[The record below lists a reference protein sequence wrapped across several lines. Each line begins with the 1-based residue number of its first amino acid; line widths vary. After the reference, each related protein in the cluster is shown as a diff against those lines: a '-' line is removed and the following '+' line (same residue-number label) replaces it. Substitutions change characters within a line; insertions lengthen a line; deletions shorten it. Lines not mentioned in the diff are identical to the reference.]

1 MNAPL
6 RNRLSAIAVSTGLL
20 ALGFAFGE
28 PPRPG
33 AVAMSL
39 GSDAVVA
46 LQASADDSARAD
58 DKRDAERDDNARAS
72 RLHLAM
78 PFFSFGKRANAG
90 IR

>member
-6 RNRLSAIAVSTGLL
+6 RNRLTALAVSTGLL

-33 AVAMSL
+33 AVALDL
-39 GSDAVVA
+39 GGDAIVV
-46 LQASADDSARAD
+46 LQPDAGADDASCPD
-58 DKRDAERDDNARAS
+58 DKRNSGDRAS
-72 RLHLAM
+72 RVHLAM
-78 PFFSFGKRANAG
+78 PFFSFGKRANVG

>member
-6 RNRLSAIAVSTGLL
+6 RNRLTALTVSTVLL

-33 AVAMSL
+33 AVAMDL

-46 LQASADDSARAD
+46 LQAGANESARTENN
-58 DKRDAERDDNARAS
+58 RDANARAS